1 MFNASCYFSRNVE
14 QGLRG
19 TRSATGH
26 YNTISRM
33 DRHRVMDDHYSPDRD
48 RYIRLSTIRTYY
60 NRYLQEEGVT
70 IKCFYPELGY
80 FLP

>member
-1 MFNASCYFSRNVE
+1 MDFANFSRNVE

-19 TRSATGH
+19 TRSTAGH

-48 RYIRLSTIRTYY
+48 R
-60 NRYLQEEGVT
+60 
-70 IKCFYPELGY
+70 
-80 FLP
+80 